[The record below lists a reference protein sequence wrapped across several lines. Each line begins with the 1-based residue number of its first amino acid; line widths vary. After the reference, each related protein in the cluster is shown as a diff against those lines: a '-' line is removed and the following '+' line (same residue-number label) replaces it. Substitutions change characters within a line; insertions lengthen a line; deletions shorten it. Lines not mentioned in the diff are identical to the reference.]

1 MHRVSRSIATFAATF
16 YCHTAAEKN
25 MYAVGAIC
33 PTISFMSTVVGHAA
47 TEQLN
52 ECLLTNDLMPRY
64 QSAYRKKYSTETA
77 FLRVSSYLSDTLNSA
92 EVDKLLS
99 SASWTSPQFDCVD
112 HDLLLQRLEHGFGLA
127 DVLLRWI
134 HSFLSERAQQ
144 VA

>member
-1 MHRVSRSIATFAATF
+1 MS
-16 YCHTAAEKN
+16 
-25 MYAVGAIC
+25 AVGAIC

-127 DVLLRWI
+127 V
-134 HSFLSERAQQ
+134 
-144 VA
+144 